1 MIFDFNNDW
10 LFCRQDGEPKTV
22 TLPHDAMLEEPRQK
36 NCHNGKD
43 CGYFPGGKYSYEKHF
58 AVPQEYPEQKV
69 SILFEG
75 VYQNAVVYLNGEPV
89 AKHRYGYTEFTADI
103 TGKVRKGENFL
114 RVTVDNSL
122 EPNCRWYTGSGI
134 YRPVHLMVKPKDGV
148 RPVKIRTV
156 SIAPAVVEVQTETE
170 HAAVEIWDGAQCV
183 AKGAPGSS
191 RSRRLSCGMPNT
203 RTCTPA

>member
-10 LFCRQDGEPKTV
+10 LFCRQNGEPKTV

-58 AVPQEYPEQKV
+58 AVPKEYPEQKV

-103 TGKVRKGENFL
+103 TGKLSACDG
-114 RVTVDNSL
+114 
-122 EPNCRWYTGSGI
+122 GQQSGTEL
-134 YRPVHLMVKPKDGV
+134 PLVHGQRHLPPCASDGKAE
-148 RPVKIRTV
+148 RRR
-156 SIAPAVVEVQTETE
+156 
-170 HAAVEIWDGAQCV
+170 
-183 AKGAPGSS
+183 APGKDPNGVVCS
-191 RSRRLSCGMPNT
+191 RCS
-203 RTCTPA
+203 

>member
-1 MIFDFNNDW
+1 MIFDFNKDW

-75 VYQNAVVYLNGEPV
+75 VYQNAVVYL
-89 AKHRYGYTEFTADI
+89 
-103 TGKVRKGENFL
+103 
-114 RVTVDNSL
+114 
-122 EPNCRWYTGSGI
+122 
-134 YRPVHLMVKPKDGV
+134 
-148 RPVKIRTV
+148 
-156 SIAPAVVEVQTETE
+156 
-170 HAAVEIWDGAQCV
+170 
-183 AKGAPGSS
+183 S
-191 RSRRLSCGMPNT
+191 RSQNTGMVTRNLPQTLPEKCGKGKT
-203 RTCTPA
+203 FCV

>member
-69 SILFEG
+69 SILFDG

-89 AKHRYGYTEFTADI
+89 AKSPVWLH
-103 TGKVRKGENFL
+103 
-114 RVTVDNSL
+114 
-122 EPNCRWYTGSGI
+122 GI
-134 YRPVHLMVKPKDGV
+134 YRRHYRKSAERGKLSACDGGQQ
-148 RPVKIRTV
+148 
-156 SIAPAVVEVQTETE
+156 SGTELPLVYRQRNLPPC
-170 HAAVEIWDGAQCV
+170 ASDGKAERRR
-183 AKGAPGSS
+183 APGKDPHGVDCS
-191 RSRRLSCGMPNT
+191 RCS
-203 RTCTPA
+203 

>member
-69 SILFEG
+69 SILFDG

-103 TGKVRKGENFL
+103 TRKVRKE
-114 RVTVDNSL
+114 
-122 EPNCRWYTGSGI
+122 
-134 YRPVHLMVKPKDGV
+134 
-148 RPVKIRTV
+148 
-156 SIAPAVVEVQTETE
+156 
-170 HAAVEIWDGAQCV
+170 
-183 AKGAPGSS
+183 
-191 RSRRLSCGMPNT
+191 
-203 RTCTPA
+203 